1 MSEPEKKAEA
11 QTEIP
16 GTAPK
21 AADDKPAVAAASD
34 ARDYAAELKAA
45 ESARAKAEKQAKAL
59 EAKLGET
66 SGVLEKLRTVFT
78 GGDQNVDPVEK
89 AKALEAKANDAMARY
104 KGAVL
109 RNALTE
115 RLVANNVKPDLLK
128 HTLRLVDVEGLEID
142 DTGTIKN
149 ADALDAA
156 VSSFKEEFG
165 SVYFVQPAAP
175 PPPDGK
181 PGVPASSV
189 PKTPGQPPPQKP
201 VGDITPEMAARL
213 PLPELRALIAKQK
226 MQTM

>member
-21 AADDKPAVAAASD
+21 AADDKPAVAAAAD

-45 ESARAKAEKQAKAL
+45 ESARLRAEKQAKAL

-66 SGVLEKLRTVFT
+66 SSVLEKLRTVFT

-89 AKALEAKANDAMARY
+89 AKALEAKANDAISRY

-115 RLVANNVKPDLLK
+115 RLVANNVKPDLLN

-142 DTGTIKN
+142 DAGTIRN
-149 ADALDAA
+149 ADALDGA
-156 VSSFKEEFG
+156 VASFKEKFG
-165 SVYFVQPAAP
+165 GVYFVQPAAP
-175 PPPDGK
+175 APEGK
-181 PGVPASSV
+181 PTVPASSV
-189 PKTPGQPPPQKP
+189 PRAPGQPPPAKP
-201 VGDITPEMAARL
+201 MPDLTPEQIMTLPMEEVRKWKAAQLMRHN
-213 PLPELRALIAKQK
+213 
-226 MQTM
+226 